1 MNFFKIMANEKEKKR
16 KSKLNS
22 MKKIMRFFSLEAK
35 ILNYL
40 KSKK

>member
-1 MNFFKIMANEKEKKR
+1 MANEKEKKR
-16 KSKLNS
+16 KRKPNS
-22 MKKIMRFFSLEAK
+22 MKKKIMRLFFLEAK